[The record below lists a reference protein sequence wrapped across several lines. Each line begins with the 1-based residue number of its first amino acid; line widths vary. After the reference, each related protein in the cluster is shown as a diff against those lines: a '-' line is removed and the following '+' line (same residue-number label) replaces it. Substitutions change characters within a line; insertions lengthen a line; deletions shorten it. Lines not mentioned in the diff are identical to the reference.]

1 MTRAA
6 GLDGLRIH
14 DLRHRFASVG
24 AGASLGLS
32 IVGRLFG
39 HSATTARYS
48 HLDADPLRRAV
59 EPIGASI
66 DGAMNRGR
74 GRRRAA
80 QEMTGGKRGPRKGD
94 GGRPASSCTTIRTDG
109 SSSRRCGWAT
119 IQRPIDRSTYFKL
132 LDFLLTPHDSIE
144 VALGTRMLDGVAWG
158 CLTMTNTEPPREPS
172 SNCPPDRQALSAPGR
187 RAFRHS
193 RLKHLQEKV
202 GFYQRAKLSEREA
215 RFYSLTQ
222 LGLDFIVGG
231 RREAGPVL
239 KMLGWEMTAMARQ
252 RLADILRPGGSITPR
267 PDASI
272 D

>member
-1 MTRAA
+1 MTQAPR
-6 GLDGLRIH
+6 
-14 DLRHRFASVG
+14 
-24 AGASLGLS
+24 
-32 IVGRLFG
+32 
-39 HSATTARYS
+39 
-48 HLDADPLRRAV
+48 
-59 EPIGASI
+59 
-66 DGAMNRGR
+66 
-74 GRRRAA
+74 
-80 QEMTGGKRGPRKGD
+80 KRGPRKGD
-94 GGRPASSCTTIRTDG
+94 GGRPAYKIHDD
-109 SSSRRCGWAT
+109 
-119 IQRPIDRSTYFKL
+119 PDRWIIVTALWLRDDPKDHRSFAVL
-132 LDFLLTPHDSIE
+132 QMLDYLLTPHNSIE
-144 VALGTRMLDGVAWG
+144 VERGSRMVDEVEYG
-158 CLTMTNTEPPREPS
+158 CLSLTNTEPPREPS